1 MNDIKLKLNLN
12 LKKKG
17 DDLKKN
23 YEKLIEISEK
33 IYELLPMIHNSYGP
47 LQIID
52 SQYLNNNIPK
62 VKQYLTYHFLE

>member
-47 LQIID
+47 L
-52 SQYLNNNIPK
+52 
-62 VKQYLTYHFLE
+62 